1 MHTTKG
7 RLGLDQKEK
16 EKHIT
21 HTHKQSHAYL
31 NYVAKMGTIQ
41 AESLKN
47 IPRKKIWWS
56 QTTNNIKNI
65 DIKPYI
71 LQFIKVVEL
80 TAERI
85 CKLNQSLFFYQL

>member
-47 IPRKKIWWS
+47 IPRKKI
-56 QTTNNIKNI
+56 
-65 DIKPYI
+65 
-71 LQFIKVVEL
+71 
-80 TAERI
+80 
-85 CKLNQSLFFYQL
+85 